1 MKKPLKIASTFI
13 GIIFSLYLILNWTGI
28 LKVYDYQSTS
38 NFPTLKQNSN
48 LILTNLVEPSN
59 GDFICY
65 YNEKNVLTKTAIN
78 RVCGRENDTVEIRY
92 GTLFI
97 NGENFD
103 NELDLMHFY
112 VLSKTEYKKAKSE
125 LKEDIRFYTTNG
137 NEKDSIMVLLPYSYA
152 FENNFDKRSNVAS
165 KFDQNSIVQKLFK
178 ENWNLD
184 NFGPLKIPKNKFFV
198 LGDNRDTAQ
207 DSRFVGLIDK
217 KDIVGTV
224 INK

>member
-1 MKKPLKIASTFI
+1 MKKPLKIPLIFI

-48 LILTNLVEPSN
+48 LILTNLVEPDN
-59 GDFICY
+59 ADFICY
-65 YNEKNVLTKTAIN
+65 YNEKNVLTKTAIS
-78 RVCGRENDTVEIRY
+78 RVCGTGNDTVEIRN
-92 GTLFI
+92 GTLFV

-103 NELDLMHFY
+103 NQLELMHFY
-112 VLSKTEYKKAKSE
+112 VLSKTEYKKVKSE
-125 LKEDIRFYTTNG
+125 LKEDIRFHTTNG
-137 NEKDSIMVLLPYSYA
+137 NKKDSIMVLLPYKYA
-152 FENNFDKRSNVAS
+152 LENNFDKRRNVAG
-165 KFDQNSIVQKLFK
+165 KFEQNSIVQNLFN

-184 NFGPLKIPKNKFFV
+184 NFGPLKIPENKFFV
-198 LGDNRDTAQ
+198 LGDNRATAQ

>member
-1 MKKPLKIASTFI
+1 MKKPLKIALIFI
-13 GIIFSLYLILNWTGI
+13 GIIFSLYVILNWTGI

-38 NFPTLKQNSN
+38 NFPTLEQNSN
-48 LILTNLVEPSN
+48 LILTNLVTPKN

-65 YNEKNVLTKTAIN
+65 FNEKNVLTKTAVN
-78 RVCGRENDTVEIRY
+78 RVCGKENDTVEIRY
-92 GTLFI
+92 GKLFI
-97 NGENFD
+97 NGRNFD
-103 NELDLMHFY
+103 KELDLTHFY
-112 VLSKTEYKKAKSE
+112 VLSRTEYNQAKSE

-137 NEKDSIMVLLPYSYA
+137 NDKDSIMVLLPYNYA
-152 FENNFDKRSNVAS
+152 LENNFDKRRIVAS
-165 KFDQNSIVQKLFK
+165 MFDQNTIVQKLFK

-184 NFGPLKIPKNKFFV
+184 NFGPLIIPKNKFFV

>member
-1 MKKPLKIASTFI
+1 MKKPLKITLIFI
-13 GIIFSLYLILNWTGI
+13 GIIFSLYFILNWTGI
-28 LKVYDYQSTS
+28 FKVYDYQSTS

-48 LILTNLVEPSN
+48 LILSNLVAPKN

-65 YNEKNVLTKTAIN
+65 FNEKNVLTKTAVN
-78 RVCGRENDTVEIRY
+78 RVCGKENDTVEIRY
-92 GTLFI
+92 GKLFI
-97 NGENFD
+97 NGRNFD
-103 NELDLMHFY
+103 KELDLTHFY
-112 VLSKTEYKKAKSE
+112 VLSKTEYNQAKSE

-137 NEKDSIMVLLPYSYA
+137 NDKDSIMVFLPYSYA
-152 FENNFDKRSNVAS
+152 LENNFDKRRTVAS
-165 KFDQNSIVQKLFK
+165 KFDQNTIVQKLFK
-178 ENWNLD
+178 KNWNLD
-184 NFGPLKIPKNKFFV
+184 NFGPLIIPKNKFFV